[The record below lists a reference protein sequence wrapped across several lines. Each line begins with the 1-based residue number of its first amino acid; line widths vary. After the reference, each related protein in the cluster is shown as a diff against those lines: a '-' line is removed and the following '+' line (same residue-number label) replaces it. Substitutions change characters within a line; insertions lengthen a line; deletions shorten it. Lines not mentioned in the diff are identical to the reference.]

1 MGCGRKY
8 LRNTQ
13 TRPTIELTINI
24 LMVQMQTLVKS
35 VLVQNIGLMMQSKLL
50 VIPLRFPDVALRIT
64 EREHVSGLALGHA
77 IMIYTI
83 RIEDN
88 RYYFSLG

>member
-8 LRNTQ
+8 PRNTQ

-24 LMVQMQTLVKS
+24 LMVQMQTLLKA

-50 VIPLRFPDVALRIT
+50 VIPLRFPDVALRT
-64 EREHVSGLALGHA
+64 TGREHVSGLALGPG
-77 IMIYTI
+77 IVVYTI